1 MFLAATPATAALCPE
16 GVAGV
21 GFETERSLDFNI
33 GTRPGCRKRGL
44 IGPAAVV
51 CTITTLGVRGSNSCS
66 ESTGRPGSSPIRS
79 RSQIQV
85 VGTLGRTRTANPL
98 IRSQILYPLSYEGT
112 LRVYR
117 DAFLRS
123 LSAENKSVRTRQSYG
138 EAIGL
143 LTAFLRTHGM
153 PTAPEAISREHL
165 TAWVNGMLV
174 TRKAATAANRYRGA
188 SRFFISCLSCGRV
201 VSEPA
206 RGLGPGFD
214 GFPEGATTDRP

>member
-1 MFLAATPATAALCPE
+1 MEF
-16 GVAGV
+16 
-21 GFETERSLDFNI
+21 
-33 GTRPGCRKRGL
+33 
-44 IGPAAVV
+44 
-51 CTITTLGVRGSNSCS
+51 
-66 ESTGRPGSSPIRS
+66 
-79 RSQIQV
+79 
-85 VGTLGRTRTANPL
+85 GTLGRTRTANPL

-165 TAWVNGMLV
+165 TAWVNGMLA

-188 SRFFISCLSCGRV
+188 SRFFISCLSRGQV
-201 VSEPA
+201 VSKPA
-206 RGLGPGFD
+206 REVWDPVSTVPGGSHRGPPVTPAERASWQSD
-214 GFPEGATTDRP
+214 PRLTPRPPVA